1 MKWRFW
7 LLSMLFAV
15 LCGCFPTIQAPT
27 VIPVSDLAPP
37 ASGGIIA
44 KEPVFT
50 VVIDRFRDERSNR
63 SILGQY
69 DNLGK
74 GGFAGTVTIT
84 SDRDI
89 TEVFED
95 LVKKSLYRRGIQQ
108 GPSPFILRGVI
119 KKANVGASPDSQTIK
134 ADVFLEL
141 TIINSNTGAY
151 LWKKSYLGSA
161 SGIDPKLTLAHA
173 FQDLA
178 NVVDQDDSLLVLRQ
192 MFLASGGKLP
202 EVSTA
207 SPYAQAMAAQQ
218 QISDVDELPAMKSRP
233 NKNAY
238 AVIIGIEQ
246 YRQKLPLADFAAHD
260 ARIMAEYL
268 IKVMGYPAENVIVL
282 INDKA
287 TKSDFDKYLGRWLSN
302 NVEKDSSVFIYYS
315 GHGAPNPNTGDAYL
329 VPYDGDPSF
338 IDDTGY
344 PLQRLYEQLGRLP
357 AREIVVALDS
367 CFSGAGGRSVLA
379 KGARPLVMHLQNAFI
394 LPGNLTVLAAA
405 KSTQI
410 SSTYEEKSHG
420 LFTYFMLKGIKDGN
434 VVRQDGSIML
444 GDLFAFMKPR
454 VESIARKKFNNEQ
467 TPQLIDSKR
476 N

>member
-1 MKWRFW
+1 MKWRLV
-7 LLSMLFAV
+7 LLSILLAV
-15 LCGCFPTIQAPT
+15 LWGCFPTVQAPT
-27 VIPVSDLAPP
+27 VLPVSDLAPP
-37 ASGGIIA
+37 ESSGVIA
-44 KEPVFT
+44 RDPAYT

-89 TEVFED
+89 TEVFEN
-95 LVKKSLYRRGIQQ
+95 LVKKSLQRRGIHQ

-134 ADVFLEL
+134 AEVFLEL

-161 SGIDPKLTLAHA
+161 SGVDPKLTLAHA

-192 MFLASGGKLP
+192 IFLASGGKLP
-202 EVSTA
+202 DISTA
-207 SPYAQAMAAQQ
+207 SPYAQTMAIQQ
-218 QISDVDELPAMKSRP
+218 PISDVDELPAAKSKL

-246 YRQKLPLADFAAHD
+246 YRQKLPAADFATHD
-260 ARIMAEYL
+260 AQIMAEYL
-268 IKVMGYPAENVIVL
+268 IKVMGYPDENVVVL

-287 TKSDFDKYLGRWLSN
+287 SKSDFDKYLGRWLSN
-302 NVEKDSSVFIYYS
+302 NVEKDSTVFIYFS

-329 VPYDGDPSF
+329 VPYDGDASF

-344 PLQRLYEQLGRLP
+344 SLQRLYEQLGKLP

-367 CFSGAGGRSVLA
+367 CFSGAGGRSVMA
-379 KGARPLVMHLQNAFI
+379 KGARPFVMNLQSKFT
-394 LPGNLTVLAAA
+394 LPRNVTVMAAA

-410 SSTYEEKSHG
+410 SSTYDEKGHG
-420 LFTYFMLKGIKDGN
+420 LFTYFLLKGIKNED
-434 VVRQDGSIML
+434 VIKQDGSIKMD
-444 GDLFAFMKPR
+444 DLFGYIKPQ
-454 VESIARKKFNNEQ
+454 VERIARKQYNNEQ
-467 TPQLIDSKR
+467 TPQLIGAKK
-476 N
+476 